1 MQKEFIDFDDFKDLK
16 IYKDNVLNT
25 VSHYDVS
32 SPIYG
37 NEILSIMKILSK
49 LDLIRLNKKQIDVN
63 RKLGIELT
71 ADDGRNCN
79 NLY

>member
-71 ADDGRNCN
+71 ADDGRVCN

>member
-71 ADDGRNCN
+71 ADDGRACN